1 MIKLYRLIIASAFVA
16 LIPCGLNAQSRF
28 EISAGISTPGMHV
41 CDKRGLGIGE
51 PVDFY
56 DKYHD
61 VTLTDME
68 KESYRSSYYPG
79 YSLQAAY
86 KLADHGFT
94 KRLSVV
100 AYAGLTTVGF
110 EKIDYFT
117 NTPLYSEKVLNLD
130 LLVGVRYHIMS
141 KEHFMMYTQA
151 MVGGRIND
159 NSLYWEYNDIISDN
173 PAPFQITYL
182 GFRFKSKNGICFLT
196 ELGEGLDY
204 SLFGMILI
212 PGVRLSLGYTF

>member
-56 DKYHD
+56 DKYQD

-68 KESYRSSYYPG
+68 KDSYRSSYYPG

-110 EKIDYFT
+110 EKIDYLT
-117 NTPLYSEKVLNLD
+117 NTPLYSEKALKLD
-130 LLVGVRYHIMS
+130 VQVGVRYHIMT

-151 MVGGRIND
+151 MVGGRID
-159 NSLYWEYNDIISDN
+159 DKSLYWEYNDIISDN
-173 PAPFQITYL
+173 PVSFQITYL
-182 GFRFKSKNGICFLT
+182 GFRFKYSNGICILT
-196 ELGEGLDY
+196 ELGEGFDY
-204 SLFGMILI
+204 SLYGMILI